1 MPPAPEDDATRL
13 GAYRVLRRLGNTP
26 VGDVLLGADGFGRSV
41 VLTVA
46 HPALAAAEGFRERF
60 GREARAAAAA
70 PPWFVATVVDLDV
83 AAERPWLVTAQV
95 PGSTLQSF
103 VAERGP
109 LGEAGTTAL
118 ATRIAAGLVALHADG
133 LVHGDLSPSAIVLAE
148 DGPRLTGF
156 GLARAAG
163 PGFGTPGYQAPE
175 QAAAAPAADLAATE
189 VVAGSELPETEAVS
203 PAPGVLDPTVPDPTV
218 PDSAV
223 DMFAFGCVL
232 GFAATGRSPFAA
244 GSAQETLR
252 AVAEAEPDLAT
263 LPEPV
268 RSAALACLHKDPRRR
283 PSAAQVAA
291 MLDTDG
297 AATALMPRPT
307 PQQPPAGPY
316 GAPAS
321 ATLVGA
327 PPAVVGGPPR
337 GGPPSG
343 GPDRPPPERRRGPLV
358 AAIAVVAL
366 LVLAVVAVVALTAR
380 VGGRPSA
387 AGSSAPAP
395 SGTSSGTVDPG
406 TGATLVDAGQFG
418 ADGPRF
424 ATPTRN
430 ISCQVTDPSS
440 TSAGAAR
447 CDVAQRTWQI
457 GPKPADCVGEYGA
470 GAAVSGTG
478 KGELTCVTD
487 TVADPGLQVLQY
499 GQAVSYG
506 GIVCDSQETGVR
518 CVNAA
523 SGHGFR
529 VSRASYDLF

>member
-1 MPPAPEDDATRL
+1 VPPAPEDDATRL
-13 GAYRVLRRLGNTP
+13 GTYRVLRRLGDTP

-41 VLTVA
+41 VLFVV
-46 HPALAAAEGFRERF
+46 HPALAATAGFRERF

-103 VAERGP
+103 VDERGP

-118 ATRIAAGLVALHADG
+118 ATRLAAGLVALHADG

-163 PGFGTPGYQAPE
+163 PGYGTPGYQAPE
-175 QAAAAPAADLAATE
+175 QAAAAPAADPAATE
-189 VVAGSELPETEAVS
+189 VVRPVQVTGESEVRD
-203 PAPGVLDPTVPDPTV
+203 PAAPDP
-218 PDSAV
+218 AV

-252 AVAEAEPDLAT
+252 AVAKTEPDLAT
-263 LPEPV
+263 LAEPV

-297 AATALMPRPT
+297 AATALMPQPT
-307 PQQPPAGPY
+307 PEHPPAGPY
-316 GAPAS
+316 GAPPS

-327 PPAVVGGPPR
+327 PPAVVGGPPW
-337 GGPPSG
+337 GGPPWG
-343 GPDRPPPERRRGPLV
+343 GPVQPPPERRRGPLV
-358 AAIAVVAL
+358 AAIAVAAL

-380 VGGRPSA
+380 VGGKPSA

-424 ATPTRN
+424 ATPSRN
-430 ISCQVTDPSS
+430 ISCQMTDPSS
-440 TSAGAAR
+440 TSAGTAR
-447 CDVAQRTWQI
+447 CDVAQHTWQI
-457 GPKPADCVGEYGA
+457 GPKPADCAGEYGA

-478 KGELTCVTD
+478 KGELTCLTD
-487 TVADPGLQVLQY
+487 TVADPGLQLLQY